1 LKLTLEAIVNLP
13 FDLNDPI
20 AVLVA
25 VADAFERAGIE
36 SAAYGGLA
44 LAVYGEARE
53 TRDADL
59 AVVSAGVDRSAEAL
73 RDVGFNVRPAFDR
86 VRFGGQLV
94 SRLTLVGGAAGSL
107 NTADLVEPR
116 SPRYARNV
124 ISRALTGPLRDRPV
138 RVVSPEDFVM
148 LKVLASRDRD
158 LEDAANVLLAL
169 STRLDLALIERE
181 LAALAAEITDH
192 DIVGRWRA
200 ARQIPG

>member
-73 RDVGFNVRPAFDR
+73 RDVGFNVIPAFDR